1 MQLRITG
8 IDTDT
13 CVRQAL
19 EFGLLKQNVDF
30 ITIFYKQREMGKY
43 VFQNLNWVS
52 GGVCVCVC
60 CWGGGGEGGQSNQ
73 RLRLAVVSD
82 QLTNTFP
89 KDNDNQN
96 NFPYNIGVDRVA

>member
-1 MQLRITG
+1 M
-8 IDTDT
+8 
-13 CVRQAL
+13 
-19 EFGLLKQNVDF
+19 F
-30 ITIFYKQREMGKY
+30 
-43 VFQNLNWVS
+43 
-52 GGVCVCVC
+52 VCAV
-60 CWGGGGEGGQSNQ
+60 GGGGEGGQSNQ

>member
-1 MQLRITG
+1 MLTSLPYFINKEKWANMFSRTSTG
-8 IDTDT
+8 Y
-13 CVRQAL
+13 Q
-19 EFGLLKQNVDF
+19 E
-30 ITIFYKQREMGKY
+30 
-43 VFQNLNWVS
+43 
-52 GGVCVCVC
+52 VCVCVC
-60 CWGGGGEGGQSNQ
+60 CWGGGEGGQSNQ

>member
-52 GGVCVCVC
+52 GGVCLCVLL
-60 CWGGGGEGGQSNQ
+60 GGGEGGQSNQ

>member
-1 MQLRITG
+1 MLTSLPYFINKEKWANMFSRTSTG
-8 IDTDT
+8 Y
-13 CVRQAL
+13 Q
-19 EFGLLKQNVDF
+19 E
-30 ITIFYKQREMGKY
+30 
-43 VFQNLNWVS
+43 
-52 GGVCVCVC
+52 VCVCVC
-60 CWGGGGEGGQSNQ
+60 CWGGEGGQSNQ